1 MTPMAIKTL
10 VFLALC
16 LVFALCLFLAAWSK
30 RPFLALMFS
39 ILTAVTAITT
49 IVLAFSI

>member
-16 LVFALCLFLAAWSK
+16 LVFALCLFLAVWSK
-30 RPFLALMFS
+30 RPFLAILFS
-39 ILTAVTAITT
+39 ALTTVTAITT
-49 IVLAFSI
+49 IVLAFGI